1 MNENIWI
8 FSIFSTNHIESQSF
22 RSIQKVSLKNK
33 SLDLLEIMGYISF
46 LKPSFYGYQMT
57 KLTHKRWLKT
67 FYYGTHFACSK
78 NFKLKNQIFR
88 FKVCTFLKYLDFPQE
103 IITVTDNTF
112 QNHIGHTFITPRCKI
127 MKILKNYRFSL
138 YGSKKW
144 VFSNFEGDK
153 KEKS

>member
-1 MNENIWI
+1 
-8 FSIFSTNHIESQSF
+8 
-22 RSIQKVSLKNK
+22 
-33 SLDLLEIMGYISF
+33 MGYISF

-88 FKVCTFLKYLDFPQE
+88 FKVCTFLKYLDFQQE

-127 MKILKNYRFSL
+127 MKILKNYRFFL

-144 VFSNFEGDK
+144 VFFPILRGIKKKKVNNEQFNKRVNIFLTYPWRFHFNFPSVK
-153 KEKS
+153 WIIQK